1 MTKTSEYCAVGH
13 PDRMC
18 DYIVSFI
25 LDRFLE
31 NDPMAR
37 VALECQLKD
46 NHATLSGEVTSTAS
60 FSDEDLKRF
69 VRAAI
74 HDIGYT
80 KKYQSLF
87 GAEHTIAADDVEV
100 TLHIS
105 RQSPDIA
112 QGVNEDGWGDQG
124 IFFGYAVRDPKHGNM
139 PYDYYLAREIAN
151 YLATS
156 GFGGL
161 DIKTQVTTQDDKVI
175 EVAVAIPTLPNET
188 VDCAYLARQ
197 FVEKMVGSNCR
208 ITINGTGRYV
218 THGPIGDCGT
228 TGRKLVVDFYGG
240 NSRIGGGSPWGKD
253 PTKADVALNMEAR
266 RRALRLLKE
275 LPSHS
280 EITCQLSSVIGQKR
294 IRATYF
300 GADNRL
306 IFEEEILT
314 PPSQIIER
322 LGLRKPEYAERCRKG
337 LFGFEG

>member
-161 DIKTQVTTQDDKVI
+161 DIKTQVTVSDGVPI
-175 EVAVAIPTLPNET
+175 EVAVAIPTLPNES
-188 VDCAYLARQ
+188 VDCPYLVRQ
-197 FVEKMVGSNCR
+197 YLEKMVGTNCR
-208 ITINGTGRYV
+208 LTINGTGRYV

-240 NSRIGGGSPWGKD
+240 NSKIGGGSPWGKD
-253 PTKADVALNMEAR
+253 PTKADVALNMAAR
-266 RRALRLLKE
+266 KRALRYLKDHPK
-275 LPSHS
+275 LS
-280 EITCQLSSVIGQKR
+280 EVTCQMSSVIGEKR
-294 IRATYF
+294 VRSVFF
-300 GADNRL
+300 GPNNDFLEEVL
-306 IFEEEILT
+306 IFS
-314 PPSQIIER
+314 PVSHVIET
-322 LGLRKPEYAERCRKG
+322 LSLRKPEYAARCRRG
-337 LFGFEG
+337 LFGFED